1 MRKTKFLPKTP
12 TCLVCMPHAWTR
24 TPTNHRTLSNRLQPI
39 SPHVVGETERTF
51 FSCGWHCEKKE
62 WRKLVQFLRS
72 NFCVSSVVFTQ
83 QQSSKAAK
91 HNHGRLQAASYW
103 KADAAIIVMWR
114 NVFQPLFSFSGQ
126 FSLCFSA
133 FAQAHFPFLKQ
144 ASQRPS
150 SVQLRASSVVTLPYQ
165 KLGKDEAAWTS
176 FLSKT
181 IRRPNDLSC

>member
-12 TCLVCMPHAWTR
+12 TCPVCMPH
-24 TPTNHRTLSNRLQPI
+24 HEQGLQPI
-39 SPHVVGETERTF
+39 TEHLATGFSQSVLKFWGKQRGLFSPVVDTVKRKNEGNSSSSWGATF
-51 FSCGWHCEKKE
+51 VS
-62 WRKLVQFLRS
+62 VQ
-72 NFCVSSVVFTQ
+72 Q

-91 HNHGRLQAASYW
+91 HNHGRLQAALYW

-150 SVQLRASSVVTLPYQ
+150 SVQLRASSVVTLPNR